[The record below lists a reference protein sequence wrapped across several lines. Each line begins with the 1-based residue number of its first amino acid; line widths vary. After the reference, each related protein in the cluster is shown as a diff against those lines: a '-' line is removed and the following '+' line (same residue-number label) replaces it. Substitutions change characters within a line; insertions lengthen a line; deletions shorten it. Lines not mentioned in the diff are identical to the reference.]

1 MNLVIKSAL
10 VFNDT
15 ILHYHTKHFYNQE
28 RFRKI
33 SSLSERPSLLAADKD
48 VYDM

>member
-10 VFNDT
+10 VFNET
-15 ILHYHTKHFYNQE
+15 ILNYHTKHFYNRE

-48 VYDM
+48 VYDI